1 MLDMASLTPEQKQQV
16 KAAAK
21 AAKDKA
27 IKRQIEQ
34 IKGVH
39 GTRKDG
45 KNRFQPPCSY
55 EDYMNF
61 LNSLDDYKGLSKK
74 TIRIGCGF
82 DTNFEM
88 KNGALWS
95 CAPL

>member
-1 MLDMASLTPEQKQQV
+1 MLDMASLTAEQKKQV

-21 AAKDKA
+21 AAKEKA

-34 IKGVH
+34 IQGIH

-55 EDYMNF
+55 EELTFSTHLMTTRD
-61 LNSLDDYKGLSKK
+61 SPKS
-74 TIRIGCGF
+74 TRIGCGF
-82 DTNFEM
+82 GTNFE
-88 KNGALWS
+88 KKIETQLH
-95 CAPL
+95 CVPL